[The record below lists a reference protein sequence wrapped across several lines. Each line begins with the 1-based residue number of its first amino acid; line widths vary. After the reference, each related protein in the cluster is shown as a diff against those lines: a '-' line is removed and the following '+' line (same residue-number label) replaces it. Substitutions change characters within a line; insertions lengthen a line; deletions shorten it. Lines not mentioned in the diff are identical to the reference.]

1 MTDVTGFGLGGHLLE
16 VCKGSNLTAELDFE
30 ALPLLNGFKEYI
42 AQGCIPGGT
51 RRNFKSYGHLIEP
64 MDETRKMIICDPQT
78 SGGLLMAVEPDSIL
92 EFMAIVENENAFV
105 KEIGHLMPRTDQK
118 EFICFK
124 Q

>member
-1 MTDVTGFGLGGHLLE
+1 VRNITFIAVILLVTGMTGFAQEISTNRPARKPHLLTE
-16 VCKGSNLTAELDFE
+16 YNLPGLDKKVS
-30 ALPLLNGFKEYI
+30 LD
-42 AQGCIPGGT
+42 
-51 RRNFKSYGHLIEP
+51 LIEP

-92 EFMAIVENENAFV
+92 EFMTIVENENAFV